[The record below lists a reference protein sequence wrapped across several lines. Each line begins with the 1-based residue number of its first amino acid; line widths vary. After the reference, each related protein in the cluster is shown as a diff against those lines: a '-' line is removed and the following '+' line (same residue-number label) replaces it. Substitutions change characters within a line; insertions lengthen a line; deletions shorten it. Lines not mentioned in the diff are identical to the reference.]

1 MRLVP
6 TAVVVLFC
14 RKPYWVSRCRKS
26 ITIEPLVFVL
36 HQSAE
41 EMMAKSVILSGAIV
55 SLNVNI
61 LLWVARLDKHELNA
75 SILYPDRQ

>member
-1 MRLVP
+1 
-6 TAVVVLFC
+6 
-14 RKPYWVSRCRKS
+14 
-26 ITIEPLVFVL
+26 
-36 HQSAE
+36 
-41 EMMAKSVILSGAIV
+41 MAKSVILSGAIV